1 MPPRVT
7 ACPRGERVGR
17 GHGPWPS
24 SAPDGSASHGER
36 PLASCSFRLRESA
49 PCAGP
54 AQGRGEMQSVPR
66 KQATSRQCPRETV
79 GPPPCQPV
87 LAAPCPRAHQAGC
100 HAHAAVPQSWPGWE
114 LPAVESGLGPGCP
127 GHFSSV
133 KSRGVRSSPARPGLP
148 LPLFLRRGG
157 RGTHVPWLVQGP
169 EGGEFSRPSGHLFYF
184 ARTGSWEVTFFP
196 EVAGCVHLR
205 PGNVREVWEF
215 IRTVAAAGGGS
226 PGGLREGRPCWES
239 WEPLCWPRR
248 APTGSTSWARRL
260 QRQRRRGMD
269 GCGARPVSVGR
280 GVRMPFIPLGLA

>member
-1 MPPRVT
+1 MPPRLT

-36 PLASCSFRLRESA
+36 PPASCSFRLRESA

-66 KQATSRQCPRETV
+66 KQATSRHCPRETV

-114 LPAVESGLGPGCP
+114 LPAAESGLGPGCP

-184 ARTGSWEVTFFP
+184 ARTRLVGSHILPGGGRMCTP
-196 EVAGCVHLR
+196 SPRQR
-205 PGNVREVWEF
+205 PGSLG
-215 IRTVAAAGGGS
+215 IHPDCGGS
-226 PGGLREGRPCWES
+226 RWGQPGWPSGGASVLGELGASGGRAVRPRGAPPGHVACRGSEGAGRT
-239 WEPLCWPRR
+239 
-248 APTGSTSWARRL
+248 AVAHARS
-260 QRQRRRGMD
+260 
-269 GCGARPVSVGR
+269 AWGR
-280 GVRMPFIPLGLA
+280 GVRTSFIPLGLA